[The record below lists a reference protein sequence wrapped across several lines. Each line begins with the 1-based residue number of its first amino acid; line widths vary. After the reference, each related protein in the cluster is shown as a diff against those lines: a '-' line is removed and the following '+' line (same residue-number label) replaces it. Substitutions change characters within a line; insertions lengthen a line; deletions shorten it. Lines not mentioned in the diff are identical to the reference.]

1 VSVAVCSKCG
11 ERIVLRSRF
20 ELEGE
25 CPECGAD
32 EALVAE
38 DAYDPEP
45 LELICTDCR
54 AHMDGGPTGA
64 GPAGAEHE
72 GRYTVDDPCPF
83 CSSDEEPGQLAP
95 LDAFTTPR
103 ELPDTPTARAAA
115 RKLWKAHGSCTPVDV
130 FAIART
136 AGLEVQVG
144 RFEHAGRLIDNS
156 KIEVPEDDSLIRQRF
171 TVAHELGHATLR
183 HRVPADKLEVEANA
197 FAAELLLPRQELRR
211 AVTEGLNFRAI
222 ADRFKASRQ
231 ATLLALMSARLLD
244 KLPTS

>member
-1 VSVAVCSKCG
+1 VSVAVCSECG
-11 ERIVLRSRF
+11 ERIVLRSNF
-20 ELEGE
+20 ELQGE
-25 CPECGAD
+25 CPECGAE

-54 AHMDGGPTGA
+54 ARLDGGPAGA

-83 CSSDEEPGQLAP
+83 CSSDNEPGQLVS
-95 LDAFTTPR
+95 LDACTTPH

-115 RKLWKAHGSCTPVDV
+115 RQLWESHGSRIPVDV
-130 FAIART
+130 VAIARA
-136 AGLEVQVG
+136 AGLKVQFG
-144 RFEHAGRLIDNS
+144 RFEHAGRLLNESMMEI
-156 KIEVPEDDSLIRQRF
+156 PEGDPLVRQRF
-171 TVAHELGHATLR
+171 TVAHELGHAKLR
-183 HRVPADKLEVEANA
+183 HRVPADKLEVEANS

-211 AVTEGLNFRAI
+211 AASEGLGFQGI
-222 ADRFKASRQ
+222 AAHFKASRQ

>member
-1 VSVAVCSKCG
+1 VSVAICSACG
-11 ERIVLRSRF
+11 ERVVLRSRF

-54 AHMDGGPTGA
+54 ARLDG
-64 GPAGAEHE
+64 GPAGAGPTGVEHE

-83 CSSDEEPGQLAP
+83 CSSDDEPGQLVP
-95 LDAFTTPR
+95 LDAFSTPR

-115 RKLWKAHGSCTPVDV
+115 RKLWEAHSSRIPVDV
-130 FAIART
+130 VAIARA
-136 AGLEVQVG
+136 AGLEVQFG
-144 RFEHAGRLIDNS
+144 RFEHAGRLLNDS
-156 KIEVPEDDSLIRQRF
+156 KIEVPEGDPLVRQRF
-171 TVAHELGHATLR
+171 TVAHEFGHATLR

-197 FAAELLLPRQELRR
+197 FAAELLLPSQELRR
-211 AVTEGLNFRAI
+211 AATEGLGFEAI
-222 ADRFKASRQ
+222 AARFEASRQ
-231 ATLLALMSARLLD
+231 ATLFALMSARLLD
-244 KLPTS
+244 KLPTF